1 MYVLPAA
8 VSSPGGQSWR
18 PWLEVLT
25 SFIAIVVVVGW
36 SVSWCQP
43 TLDAIFLRASGPLPE
58 GLCWGSLAGRESSV
72 ALRSLVLAVVCRFL
86 QQGYAYAY
94 CMAGLAEFPR
104 ALLLA
109 RLSVRESIGIELD
122 PKYTDLHSIFNL
134 LWTRIYWL
142 ALNIQCSI
150 SFFPCVCGML
160 SRDRLFATPWTAA
173 CFSLGGLNVSPSMG
187 FPRQEY
193 WRGCHFLLQGI
204 FPIQGSIPHL
214 LHWPAW
220 EASFFPAYLQVRFYP
235 EHTPGRLNLSCLIYL
250 FI

>member
-36 SVSWCQP
+36 LFSWCQP

-109 RLSVRESIGIELD
+109 RLSIRGIHRHRARS
-122 PKYTDLHSIFNL
+122 K
-134 LWTRIYWL
+134 IYWL
-142 ALNIQCSI
+142 ALNIQSALNQNILTCTQYSMFHLFFSLCVWHAQSWPTLCNPMDCS
-150 SFFPCVCGML
+150 L
-160 SRDRLFATPWTAA
+160 LQPWGTE
-173 CFSLGGLNVSPSMG
+173 CFSI
-187 FPRQEY
+187 
-193 WRGCHFLLQGI
+193 HGI
-204 FPIQGSIPHL
+204 S
-214 LHWPAW
+214 
-220 EASFFPAYLQVRFYP
+220 
-235 EHTPGRLNLSCLIYL
+235 
-250 FI
+250 